1 MATGEVPGHRL
12 AEVASVRE
20 VRAAA
25 LVQLSK
31 ALVQPIPQEATLRVV
46 RSDSEPCLRL
56 SSG

>member
-46 RSDSEPCLRL
+46 RSEQ
-56 SSG
+56 

>member
-1 MATGEVPGHRL
+1 MVTGEVPEQGL

-25 LVQLSK
+25 LVELSK

-46 RSDSEPCLRL
+46 RSEQ
-56 SSG
+56 